1 MIHLSGLVV
10 CLTLFQSVDLR
21 SEQALTR
28 FEAVWDKVKSL
39 EYVLAKTE
47 RMRDGTLRDEKV
59 LVKFAKPGRFYITGL
74 EPRHGQEILY
84 DSSKR
89 PKELLVHPGRFPDLT
104 LWLDIHGRIATA
116 NQHHPISHGGYGY
129 LWEHLVH
136 LLTTAREQP
145 LEVDIG
151 HGGVTEFMDEPVERV
166 EIVAKTR
173 AARPLV
179 ARRGE
184 SLFAF
189 ADRVRMDPYR
199 ILMANPTISGLSAN
213 LKEGR
218 SYDVP
223 WYYAD
228 RMEILLDPKTGFIRR
243 YRCWN
248 EAGQLYEDYQFQAII
263 VDPKL
268 TQRDFDPSNPA
279 YRF

>member
-1 MIHLSGLVV
+1 MTHLSGLVI

-21 SEQALTR
+21 SEEALAR
-28 FEAVWDKVKSL
+28 FESVWEEVKSL

-47 RMRDGTLRDEKV
+47 RLRDGTLRDEKV

-129 LWEHLVH
+129 LWEHLGY
-136 LLTTAREQP
+136 LLRTAREEP
-145 LEVDIG
+145 LEVDFRHLG
-151 HGGVTEFMDEPVERV
+151 MTEFMEQPVERV
-166 EIVAKTR
+166 EIVTKNR
-173 AARPLV
+173 KARSLL
-179 ARRGE
+179 ARKGE
-184 SLFAF
+184 SLFEF
-189 ADRVRMDPYR
+189 AQRVRMDPYR
-199 ILMANPTISGLSAN
+199 ILMANPTISRLSAQ
-213 LKEGR
+213 LRGGK

-223 WYYAD
+223 WYYAS
-228 RMEILLDPKTGFIRR
+228 RMELFLDPKTGLIRR

-248 EAGQLYEDYQFQAII
+248 ERGELYEDYQFEAIE

-268 TQRDFDPSNPA
+268 TQLDFDRNNPA

>member
-1 MIHLSGLVV
+1 MTHLLGLVV
-10 CLTLFQSVDLR
+10 SLTLFQSVDLR

-28 FEAVWDKVKSL
+28 FESAWSQVKSL

-129 LWEHLVH
+129 LWEQVGA
-136 LLTTAREQP
+136 LLTTARRQP
-145 LEVDIG
+145 LEVAIG
-151 HGGVTEFMDEPVERV
+151 YLGVTEFMEKRVERV
-166 EIVAKTR
+166 EIVTKRR
-173 AARPLV
+173 AARPVV
-179 ARRGE
+179 AESGE
-184 SLFAF
+184 TLFAF
-189 ADRVRMDPYR
+189 AHRVRMDPYR
-199 ILMANPTISGLSAN
+199 ILMANPTISRLSAK

-218 SYDVP
+218 SYKVP
-223 WYYAD
+223 RYYAD
-228 RMEILLDPKTGFIRR
+228 RMELFLDARTGFIRR

-248 EAGQLYEDYQFQAII
+248 EAGQLYEDYKFQEIK
-263 VDPKL
+263 VDPQL
-268 TQRDFDPSNPA
+268 TQRDFDPANPA